1 MTVLT
6 VADLTVTELKNL
18 IREVTTQT
26 LMELLSDP
34 DVGLE
39 LGDEFE
45 NQLQR
50 SLETAQAG
58 GKTTPAQEVAQRLG
72 LEW

>member
-1 MTVLT
+1 MTVAT
-6 VADLTVTELKNL
+6 VAELTVTDLKNL

-26 LMELLSDP
+26 IMELLGDP

-39 LGDEFE
+39 LQDGFRS
-45 NQLQR
+45 QLQH
-50 SLETAQAG
+50 SLDAMQTGEI
-58 GKTTPAQEVAQRLG
+58 TTPAQEVAQRLG

>member
-1 MTVLT
+1 MTALT
-6 VADLTVTELKNL
+6 VADLTVADLKNL

-26 LMELLSDP
+26 IMELLSDP

-39 LGDEFE
+39 LRDEFE
-45 NQLQR
+45 DQLQR
-50 SLETAQAG
+50 SLKTAPAG
-58 GKTTPAQEVAQRLG
+58 GITTPAQEVAQRLG